1 MPHWWAAAPRPT
13 EAYMAPGP
21 GAGGKSSSPCDGS
34 RENEYL
40 REQASLGKEAGKS
53 PPAGGHGRQG
63 GPGDV
68 GRLACPAW
76 PVFVSLSRIQPLH
89 PATAELLQQSWWPG
103 RRAGGLVCRGRAYS
117 PPPSGSDIIPL
128 SPRRSRSTDSGKQE
142 GWRAREP
149 RRAVARNGVWD
160 CRGLGLQCCVC
171 DK

>member
-1 MPHWWAAAPRPT
+1 MPHGWAAAPRPT

-40 REQASLGKEAGKS
+40 REPASLGREAGKS

-68 GRLACPAW
+68 GPGPSSSPSPRC
-76 PVFVSLSRIQPLH
+76 SHCIQPL
-89 PATAELLQQSWWPG
+89 PSCSS
-103 RRAGGLVCRGRAYS
+103 RAGGLAGRLAGQPAGVVPTP

-149 RRAVARNGVWD
+149 HHGVARNG
-160 CRGLGLQCCVC
+160 GLGLPGAGAPVLCL
-171 DK
+171 